1 MAYRD
6 QRNTLSNLFWDHMN
20 DELTHLPGIEKGGNK
35 GNTVPASAQP
45 ILERT
50 LDIVR
55 IRANSNGECF
65 GGEIMDA
72 LREAGAALGADRLD
86 VSRTRTVLV
95 RTMESM
101 GETYP
106 AEVLQNYENRM
117 RISEALRYLCE
128 AIDWTARLKNSP
140 EALPSGDNDSE
151 LRPLAIR

>member
-1 MAYRD
+1 M
-6 QRNTLSNLFWDHMN
+6 
-20 DELTHLPGIEKGGNK
+20 GNI
-35 GNTVPASAQP
+35 VPPSAQP

-72 LREAGAALGADRLD
+72 LREAGIALGADRLD
-86 VSRTRTVLV
+86 VLLTRTVLV
-95 RTMESM
+95 RTMESL

-117 RISEALRYLCE
+117 RVSEALKYLHE
-128 AIDWTARLKNSP
+128 AIEWTTRLQKEP
-140 EALPSGDNDSE
+140 EKVAV
-151 LRPLAIR
+151 